1 MTKEGLIPGLEEAS
15 KKETV
20 ELEIIREG
28 MCNIAREGAEGILN
42 FSGKI
47 IDTEV
52 KYGHEQSSIDDFAR
66 STMITLLD
74 RWFPHMEGTRRFE
87 NMPYN
92 FRILREANDNDLVE
106 KNKKYV
112 LILDEIDGTTNCK
125 RELANR
131 RDNEIPTPHSATCIA
146 VCKNPSVDS
155 AVVGVIH
162 TFDTRDT
169 YSAFRTGNAFFSFK
183 NDKIV
188 RTRDY
193 QDIKGDTATRIIVA
207 GYSNKN
213 RIEKGKWEDALYNT
227 PHNKG
232 GLRVYEGCRA
242 SSMDIINI
250 IRGQY
255 DAYVDPR
262 ALWGKQSGAML
273 QTYDIAAAIPI
284 ARGYGFEVSDVY
296 GNQLTA
302 YKLNDSIPIVISRSK
317 ELHKKILDTI
327 SPLLLQK

>member
-1 MTKEGLIPGLEEAS
+1 MAKEGRIPGLEEAN
-15 KKETV
+15 KKETA
-20 ELEIIREG
+20 ELGIIREG
-28 MCNIAREGAEGILN
+28 MCNIAREGAGKILN
-42 FSGKI
+42 FNGKI

-74 RWFPHMEGTRRFE
+74 REFPHMEGTRRFE

-92 FRILREANDNDLVE
+92 FRILREANDNDLAE

-125 RELANR
+125 RELANKI
-131 RDNEIPTPHSATCIA
+131 DNEVPTPHSATCIA
-146 VCKNPSVDS
+146 VCKNSSVDS
-155 AVVGVIH
+155 VAVGVIH
-162 TFDTRDT
+162 TFDTRDD
-169 YSAFRTGNAFFSFK
+169 YSAFRIGNVFFSFK
-183 NDKIV
+183 NDKII
-188 RTRDY
+188 RIKDYRDV
-193 QDIKGDTATRIIVA
+193 KGDTAVRIIVA

-213 RIEKGKWEDALYNT
+213 RVEKGKWEDVLYNQG
-227 PHNKG
+227 K
-232 GLRVYEGCRA
+232 LRVYEGCRA

-262 ALWGKQSGAML
+262 ALWGKQSGSML
-273 QTYDIAAAIPI
+273 QAYDIAAAVPV

-296 GNQLTA
+296 GKPLTE
-302 YKLNDSIPIVISRSK
+302 YKLNDSIPIVVSRSK
-317 ELHKKILDTI
+317 ELHGKILETI
-327 SPLLLQK
+327 APLLSQ